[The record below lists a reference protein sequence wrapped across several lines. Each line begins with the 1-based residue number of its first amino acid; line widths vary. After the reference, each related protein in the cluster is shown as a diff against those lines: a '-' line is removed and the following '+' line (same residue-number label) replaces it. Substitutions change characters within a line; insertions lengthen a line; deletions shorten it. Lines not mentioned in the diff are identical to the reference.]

1 LTWVVQRLSAAN
13 IDAYLDLFDN
23 RAFANTPKWSGCY
36 CQFYLAEPGA
46 SASTPEM
53 APINRKLALERVFS
67 GGFSGYL
74 AFDGEVAI
82 GWVAAGP
89 ANQYRLQPPEDGS
102 KARIPCFVI
111 DPNYRGRG
119 VATAILKFAIDDLRA
134 MGFAKVQ
141 AAPSVDSTSQERN
154 YHGPKSMFLKA
165 GFQEG
170 PLMQN
175 GQQIVELDL

>member
-1 LTWVVQRLSAAN
+1 MTWHVQRLSEAN

-23 RAFANTPKWSGCY
+23 RAFANTPQWSGCY

-53 APINRKLALERVFS
+53 APTNRQLALERLSS

-74 AFDGEVAI
+74 AFDGEMAI

-89 ANQYRLQPPEDGS
+89 ANQYRLLPQEDS
-102 KARIPCFVI
+102 CKARIPCFVI

-119 VATAILKFAIDDLRA
+119 VATALLNSAIDDLRA
-134 MGFAKVQ
+134 LGYAKVQ
-141 AAPSVDSTSQERN
+141 AAPSVDSTSQEGN
-154 YHGPKSMFLKA
+154 YHGPKAMFLKA